1 MAGTEFKVDTREL
14 EQVAKLFKMAPK
26 ELQKPVSRYLGDM
39 AWDYKNF
46 AAEVIADTY
55 HVRDMNFV
63 KNRAFTVQRPKASAP
78 IDEMEAVAASL
89 RIEDS
94 KSGLFTGWSEEI
106 EGKPQEMRNKFGR
119 GSYRTIGPNA
129 REGGSMEGKVMGQY
143 RLRAGGIGY
152 NSDRIPDSSQYGLPM
167 SQFLAMVMKSDATGR
182 SKRAKHFKTKDY
194 AIGKNKVFIME
205 REPRYKR
212 GLYTFINGKLKILQ
226 RFFEQPVKP
235 RYDKF
240 DWQGDA
246 IYMVNDKFTP
256 TYVWERYVAPMIM
269 KLFEKK

>member
-1 MAGTEFKVDTREL
+1 MAGTEFKVDTKEL
-14 EQVAKLFKMAPK
+14 EQVARLFKMAPK
-26 ELQKPVSRYLGDM
+26 QLQHTVNRYIHDEV
-39 AWDYKNF
+39 YNF
-46 AAEVIADTY
+46 KKFAVDIIADTY
-55 HVRDMNFV
+55 TIRDRKFV
-63 KNRAFTVQRPKASAP
+63 EGAAWDIKISKASAP
-78 IDEMEAVAASL
+78 VDGQFGEVSSR
-89 RIEDS
+89 RIEDG

-106 EGKPQEMRNKFGR
+106 DGKPQEMRNKFGR

-129 REGGSMEGKVMGQY
+129 REGGEMEGKVLGQY
-143 RLRAGGIGY
+143 RLRMGGIGY

-256 TYVWERYVAPMIM
+256 AYVWERYVAPMINA
-269 KLFEKK
+269 LFEKK